1 MHRSD
6 RSPLFSHP
14 NEPSEVGAP
23 AVGVVRTPVFSDL
36 VVATPSAVTDEAGPV
51 ESGGD

>member
-23 AVGVVRTPVFSDL
+23 AVGVVRVPVFSD
-36 VVATPSAVTDEAGPV
+36 VVATTSAATDEAGPV